1 MTVDLRYAQ
10 TKTYTTGS
18 AGVAGTENAFSLNS
32 LYDPDITGVGH
43 QPYGFDQMA
52 SLYSNY
58 IVESVSIQARFV
70 TIGGSA
76 DVCCILA
83 LTGQYPVSTTGIT
96 VDAAVEKA
104 GITTKTLTASGVNRT
119 AIIDVPRVPIHRT
132 LGLTRAQYE
141 NELNT
146 YGAAVSSSPS
156 TQSIVRINV
165 ASYNGTASEDA
176 TCQVTIVY
184 HAKFFNRVVQAQS

>member
-1 MTVDLRYAQ
+1 MTVDLRYCQ
-10 TKTYTTGS
+10 TKTYTTGA

-43 QPYGFDQMA
+43 QPYGYDQMA

-58 IVESVSIQARFV
+58 VVQSVSIQARFL

-76 DVCCILA
+76 DMCCILA
-83 LTGQYPVSTTGIT
+83 LTGQYPVSTTGLT
-96 VDAAVEKA
+96 VDAVAEKS

-119 AIIDVPRVPIHRT
+119 VIIDVPQVALHRT
-132 LGLTRAQYE
+132 LGLSRAQYD
-141 NELNT
+141 NEINT
-146 YGAAVSSSPS
+146 YGAVVSASPN

-176 TCQVTIVY
+176 TCQLTIVY
-184 HAKFFNRVVQAQS
+184 RAKFYNRVVQGQS